1 MRSIRMCC
9 AALALLL
16 TALLPPAAEAADG
29 RWTHLGPFGGFVG
42 EVVVAP
48 TAPRTLYA
56 ATQHGVYR
64 SDDAGGRW
72 RLPGAGQSPWA
83 SVLAVDPSDARIV
96 YAGRDGGVEPLT
108 LFKTVDGGA
117 TWTPLP
123 EVSEVVSDIAVDPR
137 DPSRLLVAGYVHLFR
152 SEDGGATWDRLDL
165 QSGPLIPL
173 FKGVAFDPVIP
184 GVAYAASENEGFF
197 KSVDGGA
204 TWTKT
209 GRGLP
214 NSLFRLAISPT
225 GVLVAVPVVQLPARI
240 FRSLDHGET
249 WAPLG
254 SIPNAVV
261 YAFAFSP
268 DGSTLLAGT
277 SVGLY
282 RKNATGPGWTRL
294 RPDRREEVRTI
305 AADPEVAGTFYAGL
319 GFYGGFRG
327 VLKSRD
333 SGTTWKPANQ
343 GLGGLAIF
351 SAAIAPSDPDVIY
364 VSYEPWGL
372 ARSTNG
378 GATWSELARG
388 SETTIFHLAVDP
400 RDEDVVSGAGGYG
413 LFVRSTNGGRS
424 WTGRQ
429 IEDGECV
436 FPFFLSLDPRRPA
449 TLFISG
455 SQETACQRQHE
466 DSCHTLETADGGAH
480 WDCLEG
486 ARSSSFSAIVADPR
500 RASTLYGAAIDG
512 VYKSTD
518 GGRTWTLSSNGIPPR
533 GVFALV
539 IAPNGTL
546 WAGTGAGLFRSG
558 NGGRT
563 WQRAGTGL
571 PRNRPVVELVLAPS
585 DPEVLYLENR
595 LFHPEPE
602 GSTYDLWVSTDRGA
616 SWRLLPKTG
625 LPEPA
630 YFGYAPL
637 LVDPRNV
644 GKIYVGTPRGLYRLD
659 HADEP

>member
-1 MRSIRMCC
+1 MRIFC
-9 AALALLL
+9 AALALVL
-16 TALLPPAAEAADG
+16 TALLPPAAEAAD
-29 RWTHLGPFGGFVG
+29 RWTHLGPFGGPVG
-42 EVVVAP
+42 EVAVAP
-48 TAPRTLYA
+48 GAPRTLYA

-72 RLPGAGQSPWA
+72 RLVGGGQSPRT
-83 SVLAVDPSDARIV
+83 SVLAIDPSNARVV
-96 YAGRDGGVEPLT
+96 YAGREGGVEPVT

-123 EVSEVVSDIAVDPR
+123 EVSEVVSDIAIDPR

-165 QSGPLIPL
+165 QTGPLAPL
-173 FKGVAFDPVIP
+173 FESVIFDPVLP
-184 GVAYAASENEGFF
+184 GVAYASSRNEGFL
-197 KSVDGGA
+197 KSVDGGE

-214 NSLFRLAISPT
+214 ALLSRLAVSPA
-225 GVLVAVPVVQLPARI
+225 GVLVAVPAVQNPARV

-254 SIPNAVV
+254 SILDAVV
-261 YAFAFSP
+261 YDLAFSS

-282 RKNATGPGWTRL
+282 RKDATGNGWTRL

-305 AADPEVAGTFYAGL
+305 AADPADPGTFYAGL
-319 GFYGGFRG
+319 GLYGGFRG

-333 SGTTWKPANQ
+333 SGDTWRPANR
-343 GLGGLAIF
+343 GLGGNGVYG
-351 SAAIAPSDPDVIY
+351 AAIAPSDPDVIY
-364 VSYEPWGL
+364 VSLEPWVL
-372 ARSTNG
+372 ARSTDG
-378 GATWSELARG
+378 GATWSELAPR
-388 SETTIFHLAVDP
+388 SETTFFHLVVDP
-400 RDEDVVSGAGGYG
+400 RDENVVAAAGGYG
-413 LFVRSTNGGRS
+413 VFVRSTNGGRS
-424 WTGRQ
+424 WTGGQ
-429 IEDGECV
+429 IRDGECV
-436 FPFFLSLDPRRPA
+436 FPFSLSLDPRRPDN
-449 TLFISG
+449 LFLSG
-455 SQETACQRQHE
+455 SQETGCQRQHE
-466 DSCHTLETADGGAH
+466 DSCHTLGTSDGGAH

-486 ARSSSFSAIVADPR
+486 ARSASFFDIVADPR

-518 GGRTWTLSSNGIPPR
+518 GGRTWTLSSNGIPQR

-563 WQRAGTGL
+563 WQRAGNGL
-571 PRNRPVVELVLAPS
+571 PRNRPAVEIAIAPS
-585 DPEVLYLENR
+585 DPKVLYLQTR
-595 LFHPEPE
+595 LFQTQPE

-616 SWRLLPKTG
+616 SWRLLPRTG
-625 LPEPA
+625 LPEPE
-630 YFGYAPL
+630 FSGYKPL
-637 LVDPRNV
+637 LVDPRKAGTV
-644 GKIYVGTPRGLYRLD
+644 YLGTPRGLYRLND
-659 HADEP
+659 ALD